1 MEDLT
6 TNEVSG
12 DTFEDFIT
20 MLNETIQIE
29 ESV

>member
-20 MLNETIQIE
+20 MLNETIQE
-29 ESV
+29 EEN